1 MAKKKT
7 TTSQTEAQQIFGA
20 LSQTSQDIILLRIQS
35 AAHDFDYCMS
45 TQSTWHDFIS
55 NAFTWAATPEKHN
68 FWAGIAASDN
78 AEYIEDQIIET
89 LAVPVPDI
97 TEDTITGTEFMNE
110 LPRVIANLV
119 QDDFIRHLGS
129 DEFIEFSQEEGTRA
143 DHWERIEDPMEE
155 MGDGSIFHFMF
166 KTIGYQSLPSSV
178 LIEKWTGINDEN
190 RDTFIKN
197 CEKAGVDLSVPISA
211 FHTIDFS
218 PVLTDEGIKKIHKLD
233 CITGE
238 HLLKVNMKNTF
249 QITEAKFQEVKS
261 QIASRFAYSED
272 VVEMLYTAMRCGE
285 HCVMFGPGGHGKS
298 EMSIEFFK
306 ALGINQAT
314 KKATKKSVEDVE
326 DEEIKEIKENKEPTL
341 FVQVLGPG
349 TTIEK
354 LFGGIDME
362 LFRTPGKIQY
372 LVEESFMNHEYV
384 IFEEAFDAP
393 PYVLSTLKDILTS
406 KVFRDGEFQFPI
418 KTKMIVINTNHS
430 RAEIANDL
438 SIKALMERFPLELE
452 VKWQAYHEGNYMNM
466 FNLLFGSSTEVK
478 NYNTVAKLCGTLYSE
493 GITISPRTA
502 VKMAK
507 IYSTVGAAGLKYIA
521 EVPASA
527 YDELATLENA
537 AKQDQISKDL
547 LEGYATQIT
556 ELYAKTEEQITDHTE
571 CLKASKSFARIRKAL
586 DKITVTESYFEEK
599 QRLMDSCDTYHN
611 FFKDKALENVEED
624 QQS

>member
-1 MAKKKT
+1 MAKKT

-20 LSQTSQDIILLRIQS
+20 LSQTSQDIILKRIKS
-35 AAHDFDYCMS
+35 AGHDFDYCMS
-45 TQSTWHDFIS
+45 TQSTWQDFMS
-55 NAFTWAATPEKHN
+55 NAFTWVSTPEKHD
-68 FWAGIAASDN
+68 FWSDIANSDS
-78 AEYIEDQIIET
+78 AEYIEDQILQT
-89 LAVPVPDI
+89 LVVPVPEEESI
-97 TEDTITGTEFMNE
+97 KEERITGGQFMDEF
-110 LPRVIANLV
+110 PRVIANLV

-129 DEFIEFSQEEGTRA
+129 DEFLNFSQEEGIRA

-155 MGDGSIFHFMF
+155 MGDRDIFDFMF

-218 PVLTDEGIKKIHKLD
+218 PVLTDEGIKNIHKLD

-249 QITEAKFQEVKS
+249 QITESKFQEVKS
-261 QIASRFAYSED
+261 QISSRFAYSDD
-272 VVEMLYTAMRCGE
+272 VAEMLYTAMQCGE

-298 EMSIEFFK
+298 EMSIEFFNS
-306 ALGINQAT
+306 LGI
-314 KKATKKSVEDVE
+314 
-326 DEEIKEIKENKEPTL
+326 EP
-341 FVQVLGPG
+341 FVQALGPG
-349 TTIEK
+349 TTTEQLLGGMDMQ
-354 LFGGIDME
+354 LFN
-362 LFRTPGKIQY
+362 TTGKIEY
-372 LVEESFMNHEYV
+372 LVEHSFMNHEYV
-384 IFEEAFDAP
+384 VFEEAFDAP
-393 PYVLSTLKDILTS
+393 VYVLTTLKDILTS
-406 KVFRDGEFQFPI
+406 KCLRNGSQIFPI

-430 RAEIANDL
+430 RTQIADDL

-452 VKWQAYHEGNYMNM
+452 VKWQAYHEGNYMSM

-521 EVPASA
+521 EVPMSA

>member
-1 MAKKKT
+1 MAKKK
-7 TTSQTEAQQIFGA
+7 TTSQTEAQEIFGA
-20 LSQTSQDIILLRIQS
+20 LSQTSQDIILKRIQS

-45 TQSTWHDFIS
+45 TQSTWEDFMS
-55 NAFTWAATPEKHN
+55 NAFTWASTPEGHK
-68 FWAGIAASDN
+68 FWADIAASDN
-78 AEYIEDQIIET
+78 AEHIEDQILET
-89 LAVPVPDI
+89 LKVPVNQ
-97 TEDTITGTEFMNE
+97 EDTITGTEFMNE
-110 LPRVIANLV
+110 FPRVIANLV

-129 DEFIEFSQEEGTRA
+129 DEFLNFSQEEGIRA
-143 DHWERIEDPMEE
+143 DHWERIEDPMNE
-155 MGDGSIFHFMF
+155 MGDQDIFDFMF

-190 RDTFIKN
+190 KDTLIKN

-218 PVLTDEGIKKIHKLD
+218 PVLTDEGIKNIHKLD
-233 CITGE
+233 CITEE
-238 HLLKVNMKNTF
+238 HLLKVNMKNQFT
-249 QITEAKFQEVKS
+249 ITEAKFQEVKS

-272 VVEMLYTAMRCGE
+272 VAEMLYTAMQCGE

-298 EMSIEFFK
+298 EMSIEFFNS
-306 ALGINQAT
+306 LGI
-314 KKATKKSVEDVE
+314 
-326 DEEIKEIKENKEPTL
+326 EP
-341 FVQVLGPG
+341 FVQALGPG
-349 TTIEK
+349 TTTEQLLGGMDMQ
-354 LFGGIDME
+354 LFN
-362 LFRTPGKIQY
+362 TTGKIEY
-372 LVEESFMNHEYV
+372 LVEHSFMNHEYV
-384 IFEEAFDAP
+384 VFEEAFDAP
-393 PYVLSTLKDILTS
+393 VYVLTTLKDILTS
-406 KVFRDGEFQFPI
+406 KCLRNGSQIFPI

-430 RAEIANDL
+430 RTQIADDL

-452 VKWQAYHEGNYMNM
+452 VKWQAYHEGNYMSM

-521 EVPASA
+521 EVPMSA

-599 QRLMDSCDTYHN
+599 QRLMDSCDTHHN

>member
-1 MAKKKT
+1 MAKKT

-20 LSQTSQDIILLRIQS
+20 LSQTSQDIILKRIQS

-45 TQSTWHDFIS
+45 TQSTWEDFMS
-55 NAFTWAATPEKHN
+55 NAFTWAATPEKHD
-68 FWAGIAASDN
+68 FWAGIAASN
-78 AEYIEDQIIET
+78 NPEYIEDQIIET
-89 LAVPVPDI
+89 LAVPVPVPDI

-110 LPRVIANLV
+110 FPRVIANLV

-129 DEFIEFSQEEGTRA
+129 DEFLNFSQEEGIRA

-155 MGDGSIFHFMF
+155 MGDRDIFDFMF
-166 KTIGYQSLPSSV
+166 NTIGYQSLPSSV

-190 RDTFIKN
+190 RDILIKN

-261 QIASRFAYSED
+261 QISSRFAYSED
-272 VVEMLYTAMRCGE
+272 VAEMLYTAMQCGE

-298 EMSIEFFK
+298 EMSIEFFNS
-306 ALGINQAT
+306 LGI
-314 KKATKKSVEDVE
+314 
-326 DEEIKEIKENKEPTL
+326 EP
-341 FVQVLGPG
+341 FVQALGPG
-349 TTIEK
+349 TTTEQLLGGMDMQ
-354 LFGGIDME
+354 LFN
-362 LFRTPGKIQY
+362 TTGKIEY
-372 LVEESFMNHEYV
+372 LVEHSFMNHEYV
-384 IFEEAFDAP
+384 VFEEAFDAP
-393 PYVLSTLKDILTS
+393 VYVLTTLKDILTS
-406 KVFRDGEFQFPI
+406 KCLRNGSQIFPI

-430 RAEIANDL
+430 RTQIADDL

-521 EVPASA
+521 EVPMSA

-599 QRLMDSCDTYHN
+599 QRLMDSCDTHHN

>member
-7 TTSQTEAQQIFGA
+7 TTTSQTETQRIFGE
-20 LSQTSQDIILLRIQS
+20 LSQTAQGVILERIKS
-35 AAHDFDYCMS
+35 ACNDFDHLIDNES
-45 TQSTWHDFIS
+45 DWKQFIS
-55 NAFTWAATPEKHN
+55 AGFTWAHTPEKHE
-68 FWAGIAASDN
+68 FWNDISRSIDT
-78 AEYIEDQIIET
+78 EYIEYNILET
-89 LAVPVPDI
+89 LSKPTPIPTPEVD
-97 TEDTITGTEFMNE
+97 DRITGTEFMDE

-119 QDDFIRHLGS
+119 QDDFIRNLGS
-129 DEFIEFSQEEGTRA
+129 DEFLEFSQEKVIRA
-143 DHWERIEDPMEE
+143 DHWERIEGPMNE
-155 MGDGSIFHFMF
+155 MGDLSIYDFMF
-166 KTIGYQSLPSSV
+166 NTIGYQSLPSSV
-178 LIEKWTGINDEN
+178 LIEKWTGITGEDRDEL
-190 RDTFIKN
+190 IKN

-218 PVLTDEGIKKIHKLD
+218 PVLTDEGVKLIQKLD
-233 CITGE
+233 CIKEE
-238 HLLKVNMKNTF
+238 HFKKVNMKNTF
-249 QITEAKFQEVKS
+249 QITESKFQEVKS
-261 QIASRFAYSED
+261 QISSRFAYSED
-272 VVEMLYTAMRCGE
+272 VAEMLYTAMQCGE

-298 EMSIEFFK
+298 EMSIEFFNS
-306 ALGINQAT
+306 LGI
-314 KKATKKSVEDVE
+314 
-326 DEEIKEIKENKEPTL
+326 EP
-341 FVQVLGPG
+341 FVQALGPG
-349 TTIEK
+349 TTTEQLLGGMDMQ
-354 LFGGIDME
+354 LFN
-362 LFRTPGKIQY
+362 TTGKIEY
-372 LVEESFMNHEYV
+372 LVEHSFMNHEYV
-384 IFEEAFDAP
+384 VFEEAFDAP
-393 PYVLSTLKDILTS
+393 VYVLTTLKDILTS
-406 KVFRDGEFQFPI
+406 KCLRNGSQIFPI

-430 RAEIANDL
+430 RTQIADDL

-452 VKWQAYHEGNYMNM
+452 VKWQAYHEGNYMSM
-466 FNLLFGSSTEVK
+466 FNLLFGSSTEVR

-527 YDELATLENA
+527 YDELATLEDA

-556 ELYAKTEEQITDHTE
+556 ELYAKTEANITDHTE

-599 QRLMDSCDTYHN
+599 QRLMDSCDTHHN

>member
-1 MAKKKT
+1 MAKKTK

-20 LSQTSQDIILLRIQS
+20 LSQTSQDIILKRIQS

-45 TQSTWHDFIS
+45 TQSTWEDFMS
-55 NAFTWAATPEKHN
+55 NAFTWAATPEKHD
-68 FWAGIAASDN
+68 FWAGIAASN
-78 AEYIEDQIIET
+78 NPEYIEDQIIET
-89 LAVPVPDI
+89 LAVPVPVPDI

-110 LPRVIANLV
+110 FPRVIANLV

-129 DEFIEFSQEEGTRA
+129 DEFLNFSQEEGIRA

-155 MGDGSIFHFMF
+155 MGDRDIFDFMF
-166 KTIGYQSLPSSV
+166 NTIGYQSLPSSV

-190 RDTFIKN
+190 RDILIKN

-238 HLLKVNMKNTF
+238 HLLKVNMKNQFT
-249 QITEAKFQEVKS
+249 ITEAKFQEVKS
-261 QIASRFAYSED
+261 QISSRFAYSED
-272 VVEMLYTAMRCGE
+272 VAEMLYTAMQCGE

-298 EMSIEFFK
+298 EMSIEFFNS
-306 ALGINQAT
+306 LGI
-314 KKATKKSVEDVE
+314 
-326 DEEIKEIKENKEPTL
+326 EP
-341 FVQVLGPG
+341 FVQALGPG
-349 TTIEK
+349 TTTEQLLGGMDMQ
-354 LFGGIDME
+354 LFN
-362 LFRTPGKIQY
+362 TTGKIEY
-372 LVEESFMNHEYV
+372 LVEHSFMNHEYV
-384 IFEEAFDAP
+384 VFEEAFDAP
-393 PYVLSTLKDILTS
+393 VYVLTTLKDILTS
-406 KVFRDGEFQFPI
+406 KCLRNGSQIFPI

-430 RAEIANDL
+430 RTQIADDL

-452 VKWQAYHEGNYMNM
+452 VKWQAYHEGNYMSM

-521 EVPASA
+521 EVPMSA
-527 YDELATLENA
+527 YDELAT
-537 AKQDQISKDL
+537 DR
-547 LEGYATQIT
+547 
-556 ELYAKTEEQITDHTE
+556 
-571 CLKASKSFARIRKAL
+571 KS
-586 DKITVTESYFEEK
+586 V
-599 QRLMDSCDTYHN
+599 
-611 FFKDKALENVEED
+611 V
-624 QQS
+624 

>member
-1 MAKKKT
+1 MAKKTK
-7 TTSQTEAQQIFGA
+7 TSQTTEAQDIFGA
-20 LSQTSQDIILLRIQS
+20 LSQTVQDIIWDRINS
-35 AAHDFDYCMS
+35 AGNDFDYVINNEPTWQQFMS
-45 TQSTWHDFIS
+45 CGFIWS
-55 NAFTWAATPEKHN
+55 NTPEGQG
-68 FWAGIAASDN
+68 FWTDISKSTSS
-78 AEYIEDQIIET
+78 EYIQDRILET

-97 TEDTITGTEFMNE
+97 TEDTITGTEFMDE
-110 LPRVIANLV
+110 LPRVIASLV

-129 DEFIEFSQEEGTRA
+129 DEFLEFSQEEGTRA

-178 LIEKWTGINDEN
+178 LIEKWTGITDEN
-190 RDTFIKN
+190 KDTFIKN

-218 PVLTDEGIKKIHKLD
+218 PVLTDEGVEKIQKLEY
-233 CITGE
+233 INQE
-238 HLLKVNMKNTF
+238 HFKKVNMKNQFT
-249 QITEAKFQEVKS
+249 ITESKFQEIKS

-272 VVEMLYTAMRCGE
+272 VAEMLYTAMQCGE

-298 EMSIEFFK
+298 EMSIEFFNS
-306 ALGINQAT
+306 LGI
-314 KKATKKSVEDVE
+314 
-326 DEEIKEIKENKEPTL
+326 EP
-341 FVQVLGPG
+341 FVQALGPG
-349 TTIEK
+349 TTTEQLLGGMDMQ
-354 LFGGIDME
+354 LFN
-362 LFRTPGKIQY
+362 TTGKIEY
-372 LVEESFMNHEYV
+372 LVEHSFMNHEYV
-384 IFEEAFDAP
+384 VFEEAFDAP
-393 PYVLSTLKDILTS
+393 VYVLTTLKDILTS
-406 KVFRDGEFQFPI
+406 KCLRNGSQIFPI

-430 RAEIANDL
+430 RTQIADDL

-452 VKWQAYHEGNYMNM
+452 VKWQAYHEGNYMSM

-521 EVPASA
+521 EVPMSA

-599 QRLMDSCDTYHN
+599 QRLMDSCDTHHN

>member
-7 TTSQTEAQQIFGA
+7 SQTTEAQDIFGA
-20 LSQTSQDIILLRIQS
+20 LSQTVQNVILTRIKS

-45 TQSTWHDFIS
+45 TQSTWEDFMS
-55 NAFTWAATPEKHN
+55 NAFTWAATPEKHD

-78 AEYIEDQIIET
+78 PEYIEDQIIET
-89 LAVPVPDI
+89 LAVPVPVPDI
-97 TEDTITGTEFMNE
+97 TEDRITGTEFMNE
-110 LPRVIANLV
+110 FPRVIANLV

-129 DEFIEFSQEEGTRA
+129 DEFLNFSQEEGTRA
-143 DHWERIEDPMEE
+143 DHWERIEDPMNE
-155 MGDGSIFHFMF
+155 MGDQDIFDFMF

-249 QITEAKFQEVKS
+249 QITESKFQEVKS
-261 QIASRFAYSED
+261 QISSRFAYSDD
-272 VVEMLYTAMRCGE
+272 VAEMLYTAMQCGE

-298 EMSIEFFK
+298 EMSIEFFNS
-306 ALGINQAT
+306 LGI
-314 KKATKKSVEDVE
+314 
-326 DEEIKEIKENKEPTL
+326 EP
-341 FVQVLGPG
+341 FVQALGPG
-349 TTIEK
+349 TTTEQLLGGMDMQ
-354 LFGGIDME
+354 LFN
-362 LFRTPGKIQY
+362 TTGKIEY
-372 LVEESFMNHEYV
+372 LVEHSFMNHEYV
-384 IFEEAFDAP
+384 VFEEAFDAP
-393 PYVLSTLKDILTS
+393 VYVLTTLKDILTS
-406 KVFRDGEFQFPI
+406 KCLRNGSQIFPI

-430 RAEIANDL
+430 RAQIADDL

-521 EVPASA
+521 EVPMSA

-556 ELYAKTEEQITDHTE
+556 ELYAKTEEQINDHTE